1 MSWFE
6 DLYPKIPRNF
16 PPDLVLEVG
25 KKYRLLILDEA
36 PRKVRGGYG
45 RLTAVIAVQYEG
57 TPRSFYVGSH
67 VDLARQI
74 SNIQL
79 NHNNSLKNLIIEVVK
94 KEKKGRNYLFDVK
107 IIHRKARTEED

>member
-1 MSWFE
+1 MAWFE

-25 KKYRLLILDEA
+25 KKYRLLILDDS

-57 TPRSFYVGSH
+57 NPRSFYVGSH

-79 NHNNSLKNLIIEVVK
+79 KHNNSLKNLVIEIIK
-94 KEKKGRNYLFDVK
+94 REKKSRSYLFDVK
-107 IIHRKARTEED
+107 IIEKSPRKTEE